1 MSPPVDDPITRHG
14 WGKELR
20 WLLGAAA
27 VLFVLASIH
36 RALGFEQTRR
46 ETVEAAQQGAAEK
59 VAIART
65 RIRERLLQV
74 RRINDQ
80 LNHALATEPLE
91 RAAIEARLRETLGQE
106 HQLFGVGVAFAPEA
120 LGPGSPLHE
129 PGSSRYAPYYVDR
142 DGTIEASPI
151 EYDYTVHDCDEYD
164 PRRPE
169 RCRNVW
175 YGRTLA
181 RGAAWQE
188 PHEGPASRQRIA
200 NYVSPLTRDEPV
212 GAAKGRMG
220 VVFTTLSTRE
230 YRQLLSELHL
240 GPHSRALLIS
250 AADAFIVPPGP
261 PTSESPTL
269 VEQWDELAASAGD
282 TSLAELLAEVRGIE
296 GRSGEPPLLYDPL
309 AEGERWAF
317 AEPIGDGT
325 GWVLVVLID
334 PEAIGPDLGLPTI
347 HLVWALLHGLC
358 ALACV
363 ALGWASRSGRR
374 RFVRTLAVCAALLS
388 VAFAAA
394 AAEHTWSYRDLE
406 QATIDEAQAQAREA
420 ADEARGAI
428 AHVLAEVESTNADLR
443 AQIEAQL
450 QAGNTDPAALE
461 ALLTRTVDG
470 HHEIF
475 GAGVAFEPH
484 AFDPSRE
491 RYAPYYARFPEG
503 ARIKPI
509 EYDYLHP
516 EPGCEE
522 YEASNRNRCL
532 STWYQST
539 LRQQEGLW
547 QEPHHGK
554 TSGAHI
560 ANYTT
565 PLHHPADGRVIG
577 VVFTTLTVDDYQDLL
592 YSLHLGETG
601 YGFLLSAKG
610 AFVAHPR
617 RDYVRE
623 GKTLADLAE
632 QRRERDM
639 SDTGLGELLR
649 HVEHTKQDP
658 AGASGP
664 HEIRD
669 EMTGQTAWVHVR
681 RISDASQ
688 WTLVIVFMQDDL
700 HDELERLE
708 PEILSAA
715 MCILGLGLSLLLLW
729 SARTLE
735 REHLRPWLLSSGA
748 ALLLIVGNVFLVHQ
762 TVSGPG
768 EGDDGVV
775 PLPSRES
782 IQGFYPGYSEQEA
795 APPTE
800 PPDDDEPI
808 FVPTGVYLQSIAFDT
823 ANDVMVTGYVWQRY
837 PTALLAREEDDGPP
851 PATEGSAVPPP
862 APVAPETTP
871 VDHGENAPMTP
882 LPTTPETAVT
892 EPPVTEPP
900 VTEPPE
906 HRPEG

>member
-325 GWVLVVLID
+325 GWLPMLRDSPNVREGHTVMSHVRGVHAGNASD
-334 PEAIGPDLGLPTI
+334 AYQPSAIAGAVTNAPST
-347 HLVWALLHGLC
+347 A
-358 ALACV
+358 V
-363 ALGWASRSGRR
+363 A
-374 RFVRTLAVCAALLS
+374 TT
-388 VAFAAA
+388 AAA
-394 AAEHTWSYRDLE
+394 ASAMCLRWLGVR
-406 QATIDEAQAQAREA
+406 
-420 ADEARGAI
+420 ARGRRGTRSVGQVVSVGMPR
-428 AHVLAEVESTNADLR
+428 HVARRVPNPRPARLR
-443 AQIEAQL
+443 R
-450 QAGNTDPAALE
+450 
-461 ALLTRTVDG
+461 TR
-470 HHEIF
+470 
-475 GAGVAFEPH
+475 GAP
-484 AFDPSRE
+484 PRP
-491 RYAPYYARFPEG
+491 R
-503 ARIKPI
+503 
-509 EYDYLHP
+509 
-516 EPGCEE
+516 
-522 YEASNRNRCL
+522 RNRAP
-532 STWYQST
+532 
-539 LRQQEGLW
+539 RGE
-547 QEPHHGK
+547 
-554 TSGAHI
+554 
-560 ANYTT
+560 
-565 PLHHPADGRVIG
+565 RV
-577 VVFTTLTVDDYQDLL
+577 
-592 YSLHLGETG
+592 
-601 YGFLLSAKG
+601 A
-610 AFVAHPR
+610 
-617 RDYVRE
+617 
-623 GKTLADLAE
+623 
-632 QRRERDM
+632 
-639 SDTGLGELLR
+639 
-649 HVEHTKQDP
+649 
-658 AGASGP
+658 
-664 HEIRD
+664 
-669 EMTGQTAWVHVR
+669 
-681 RISDASQ
+681 
-688 WTLVIVFMQDDL
+688 
-700 HDELERLE
+700 
-708 PEILSAA
+708 
-715 MCILGLGLSLLLLW
+715 
-729 SARTLE
+729 
-735 REHLRPWLLSSGA
+735 
-748 ALLLIVGNVFLVHQ
+748 
-762 TVSGPG
+762 
-768 EGDDGVV
+768 
-775 PLPSRES
+775 
-782 IQGFYPGYSEQEA
+782 
-795 APPTE
+795 
-800 PPDDDEPI
+800 
-808 FVPTGVYLQSIAFDT
+808 
-823 ANDVMVTGYVWQRY
+823 
-837 PTALLAREEDDGPP
+837 
-851 PATEGSAVPPP
+851 
-862 APVAPETTP
+862 
-871 VDHGENAPMTP
+871 
-882 LPTTPETAVT
+882 
-892 EPPVTEPP
+892 
-900 VTEPPE
+900 
-906 HRPEG
+906 